1 LLKAP
6 QRLDFKTICAYAMV
20 VGSIVTDV
28 MIFFINF
35 RVMGIARTSD
45 CFGADP
51 YFPPLALEAK

>member
-1 LLKAP
+1 
-6 QRLDFKTICAYAMV
+6 MV

>member
-1 LLKAP
+1 
-6 QRLDFKTICAYAMV
+6 
-20 VGSIVTDV
+20 VTNV

-35 RVMGIARTSD
+35 WVMGIARTSD

>member
-1 LLKAP
+1 
-6 QRLDFKTICAYAMV
+6 MV
-20 VGSIVTDV
+20 NGSIVTDV

>member
-1 LLKAP
+1 
-6 QRLDFKTICAYAMV
+6 MG

-28 MIFFINF
+28 RIFFINF